1 MGPAEGVL
9 VILDGLDR
17 ALEETGRSPR
27 RRRTRIGWRQVA
39 VQALFFVAVTAVV
52 VALLSYGSADR

>member
-1 MGPAEGVL
+1 M
-9 VILDGLDR
+9 ILDGLDR